1 MLRVFFKNTVRRPLM
16 LVSNRPFAASGKES
30 TSDEESARPL
40 REKISVPSFMD
51 RFARKIDQTSK
62 VS

>member
-1 MLRVFFKNTVRRPLM
+1 M
-16 LVSNRPFAASGKES
+16 LVSNRPFAANGKES